1 MSSNPGSH
9 IDLEQAFVRL
19 PRPQRVLDPA
29 KLLVPTRSALLQA
42 QVHANLRQHEKLS
55 PMPPPP
61 RPRPTTPPPSSSIAA
76 PTSNA
81 TLVESSASEPTI
93 RTLEDPID
101 LHSLG
106 PLITLGTL
114 TQDNTEW
121 SLRAQ
126 RGRKGLV
133 MVKRVEYVKGLRE
146 KQVIGDLNHRH
157 VAKLVHTFVDEDVL
171 CLTIEYC
178 RITLAEMLFVHL
190 KMEEEQVHYIARSVS
205 DPVLHVY
212 LNN

>member
-1 MSSNPGSH
+1 MLN
-9 IDLEQAFVRL
+9 
-19 PRPQRVLDPA
+19 
-29 KLLVPTRSALLQA
+29 
-42 QVHANLRQHEKLS
+42 
-55 PMPPPP
+55 
-61 RPRPTTPPPSSSIAA
+61 
-76 PTSNA
+76 
-81 TLVESSASEPTI
+81 
-93 RTLEDPID
+93 DPIE

-133 MVKRVEYVKGLRE
+133 MVKRLEYVKGLHE
-146 KQVIGDLNHRH
+146 KQVIGELNYRH
-157 VAKLVHTFVDEDVL
+157 IAKLVHTFVDSDVL

-190 KMEEEQVHYIARSVS
+190 KMEEEQVQYIACLVRTPFSLCTS
-205 DPVLHVY
+205 TD
-212 LNN
+212 